1 MSLYDKLDY
10 MLWKPSFSNLGV
22 IVLSL
27 LLGIV
32 ISALII
38 IPTIVF
44 S

>member
-1 MSLYDKLDY
+1 MSLYDELDY
-10 MLWKPSFSNLGV
+10 VLWKPRFSNLGV

-32 ISALII
+32 LSALII
-38 IPTIVF
+38 IPTIIF

>member
-1 MSLYDKLDY
+1 MSLYDRLDY
-10 MLWKPSFSNLGV
+10 VLWKHRFSNLGV
-22 IVLSL
+22 IVISL

>member
-1 MSLYDKLDY
+1 MSLYDRLDY
-10 MLWKPSFSNLGV
+10 VLGKPRFSNLGV
-22 IVLSL
+22 IVISL